1 MEYISRNSYFRI
13 WTDGVKSMDSIRVA
27 VSGALGRMG
36 REVCQTVL
44 ATEDM
49 ELVDSFDTQG
59 TGEDIGT
66 VLGKEKTGVHVRE
79 LTPQSLQEHGPQV
92 MVDFT
97 TPMSVMG
104 NIEIALQGGVRPVV
118 GTTGITGVDLKRI
131 AELVKSSAIG
141 ALVAPNFALGAVLLM
156 QFAAK
161 ASRYFPQAEII
172 ELHHDQKID
181 APSGTALKTA
191 EMITA
196 GRLEQPVEKE
206 ELLKLPGVRGGLKDG
221 VHIHSVRLSGLVAH
235 QEVIFGGQGQ
245 TLTLRH
251 DSFDRNSFMPG
262 VVLAIRKALTLQH
275 LVYGLE
281 NILDL

>member
-1 MEYISRNSYFRI
+1 
-13 WTDGVKSMDSIRVA
+13 
-27 VSGALGRMG
+27 MG

-44 ATEDM
+44 AAADL
-49 ELVDSFDTQG
+49 ELVDTFDSQG
-59 TGEDIGT
+59 TGQDIGT
-66 VLGKEKTGVHVRE
+66 VLGREKTGIFVRE
-79 LTPQSLQEHGPQV
+79 LTPQSLQDREPQV
-92 MVDFT
+92 LVDFT

-118 GTTGITGVDLKRI
+118 GTTGITGVDLEHIR
-131 AELVKSSAIG
+131 ELVQTSGIG
-141 ALVAPNFALGAVLLM
+141 AFVAPNFALGAVLLM
-156 QFAAK
+156 QFAAM
-161 ASRYFPQAEII
+161 AARYFPQAEII

-191 EMITA
+191 EMIATA
-196 GRLEQPVEKE
+196 RKEQPATKE
-206 ELLKLPGVRGGLKDG
+206 VLFKLPGVRGGVQDG
-221 VHIHSVRLSGLVAH
+221 IHIHSVRLSGLVAH
-235 QEVIFGGQGQ
+235 QEVLFGGQGQ

-262 VVLAIRKALTLQH
+262 VVLAIRKVLTLQH